1 MSNVYFHWDITEL
14 DTYVCE
20 IESVMTNN
28 KSGVVLMKEYK
39 LTDVKLFRVNDGCQH
54 CQIWFTNDGVN
65 IIPMWFKRLL
75 IEYVM
80 FY

>member
-1 MSNVYFHWDITEL
+1 MSSVYFHWDILES
-14 DTYVCE
+14 DNYVCE
-20 IESVMTNN
+20 MENVMTNN
-28 KSGVVLMKEYK
+28 KSGIVLMKEYE
-39 LTDVKLFRVNDGCQH
+39 LNDVKLFKLNEGNQHCKFWFINDGM
-54 CQIWFTNDGVN
+54 N